1 MFNIFKKSKVVFICT
16 QEAFKDLYP
25 PIYSKDLQRPFL
37 QKINSDYQ
45 HKAKQPVCPFRRL
58 TSTAKCDGIR
68 DIISAGYIIRLHRD
82 LKINTNGDG
91 ETFTWEKLSCG
102 FEKDVGDIGWFS
114 PGQYADYINLP
125 PQTLRTV
132 LKIHTPWLIETD
144 DFCFIQTHPSF
155 CGEHRFTVVEGIL
168 DPLRNRQVNSIMFWH
183 VLQGGEVLK
192 AGTPIAQL
200 IPIHRKFLPELVIT
214 TEDKRQLQR
223 KMTNYLIASN
233 ATTANVSPSLFGI

>member
-25 PIYSKDLQRPFL
+25 PIYSRDLQRPFL

-45 HKAKQPVCPFRRL
+45 HKAKQPVCPFRKL

-68 DIISAGYIIRLHRD
+68 DIISTGYIIRLHRD
-82 LKINTNGDG
+82 LKITTNGDG
-91 ETFTWEKLSCG
+91 ETFNWERLSCG
-102 FEKDVGDIGWFS
+102 LEKNEGSIGWFS
-114 PGQYADYINLP
+114 SNQYADYINLP

-132 LKIHTPWLIETD
+132 IKINTPWIIETD

-155 CGEHRFTVVEGIL
+155 LGEHRFTVVEGIL
-168 DPLRNRQVNSIMFWH
+168 DPLRNRQINPIMFWH
-183 VLQGGEVLK
+183 VLQGEEVLK

-200 IPIHRKFLPELVIT
+200 IPIQRKFLPELVLT
-214 TEDKRQLQR
+214 TEDKRQLQ
-223 KMTNYLIASN
+223 KKVTNYLIASS
-233 ATTANVSPSLFGI
+233 ATTLNVPPSLFGI